1 MDGSSRR
8 SRLDGSHNR
17 CARCPILATRP
28 SAPFAVIVL
37 LLAALAPRWVQA
49 EPGDTTLVA
58 GPSALYPQMSTDGRY
73 VLFGSYEDLLPE
85 SGLGANL
92 FILDR
97 STGQYE
103 AVNDADTGHS
113 LRGWS
118 WLPEAAMSGD
128 GRYVVW
134 CSYFRVL
141 VRDRVAGTTSALMI
155 HGRPYRTRECQF
167 AFNEDGRFL
176 AFASSDSRL
185 VAGDTN
191 DTRDLFV
198 LDRSTNAL
206 ERVSVS
212 SSGAQADGL
221 SHAPMLNADGRYVM
235 FFSFATNL
243 VPGDTNGADDV
254 FVRDRATGTTT
265 RVNVDAHGAQT
276 EGGLSYTF
284 FPNGRTISGDGRFVT
299 FASYAA
305 GLLPD
310 DPPNPA
316 GTTHVYVVDR
326 DSGNVERVS
335 VDSAGANA
343 NDSSYQPTI
352 SADGRFVSF
361 SSRAS
366 NLVPGDY
373 GDDTDVYVHD
383 RDAGRTERA
392 SVWSSGAESTNLTRG
407 QSFSG
412 GGSLSGDGRFV
423 AFYSVADLAQGAS
436 RHGVNVYL
444 HENGGTDYWVFA
456 VTPSKFDFGEQ
467 AVGTASA
474 PMQFTVANDS
484 TQPLPI
490 LTLEL
495 RLEDKDHFTETND
508 CPAALPVGGRCTISV
523 TFAPKTLGPKFAT
536 LKVFFD
542 TGADGTHPVRTE
554 RLWGRGMP

>member
-8 SRLDGSHNR
+8 SRLDGSRNR
-17 CARCPILATRP
+17 PTCSPVRANRTSTGCVT
-28 SAPFAVIVL
+28 IVL
-37 LLAALAPRWVQA
+37 VLAALLPPWVRA
-49 EPGDTTLVA
+49 EPGDTTVVA
-58 GPSALYPQMSTDGRY
+58 ASSARYPQMSTDGRY
-73 VLFGSYEDLLPE
+73 VLFGSYRDLVPE

-92 FILDR
+92 FMFDR

-103 AVNDADTGHS
+103 PINDADTGHS
-113 LRGWS
+113 LRGGS

-141 VRDRVAGTTSALMI
+141 VRDRVAGTTAPLTI
-155 HGRPYRTRECQF
+155 RGRPYRTRECQF

-176 AFASSDSRL
+176 AFASSDPTL
-185 VAGDTN
+185 VADDTN

-198 LDRSTNAL
+198 LDRATDAI

-221 SHAPMLNADGRYVM
+221 SHVPMLNADGRFVM

-243 VPGDTNGADDV
+243 VAGDTNGADDV
-254 FVRDRATGTTT
+254 FVRDRVTGTTT
-265 RVNVDAHGAQT
+265 RVNVDANGSQT

-305 GLLPD
+305 DLLPD
-310 DPPNPA
+310 DPPSPA

-343 NDSSYQPTI
+343 DGSSYQPTI
-352 SADGRFVSF
+352 SADGRVVSF
-361 SSRAS
+361 SSGAT

-373 GDDTDVYVHD
+373 GDDTDVFVHD
-383 RDAGRTERA
+383 RDSGRTERA
-392 SVWSSGAESTNLTRG
+392 SVWSSGAESTNLTPG

-423 AFYSVADLAQGAS
+423 AFHSVADLAQGVS
-436 RHGVNVYL
+436 SYGLNVYL
-444 HENGGTDYWVFA
+444 HENGGTDHWVFA
-456 VTPSKFDFGEQ
+456 VTPSKADFGEQ
-467 AVGTASA
+467 AVGSASA

-495 RLEDKDHFTETND
+495 RLPDKEHFRQTND
-508 CPAALPVGGRCTISV
+508 CPAALPIGGRCTINV

-536 LKVFFD
+536 LKVIFD

-554 RLWGRGMP
+554 RLSGRGMP